1 MEEPVTT
8 DSTTNLTILAE
19 NTITPLAINLRIRAD
34 TPLVHYPYFRC
45 HPIFLAPTVMRR
57 ENGAR
62 AFIAPPLGG
71 WEGLNQHGGL
81 TVGWSKREMEGPPGT
96 GMPSERKA
104 TGSWP

>member
-1 MEEPVTT
+1 
-8 DSTTNLTILAE
+8 
-19 NTITPLAINLRIRAD
+19 
-34 TPLVHYPYFRC
+34 
-45 HPIFLAPTVMRR
+45 MRR
-57 ENGAR
+57 EDAAR

-104 TGSWP
+104 TGSLP